1 VPGLSRSDLPPEVLE
16 LDPLRRFALLAMSR
30 VVLRLHRA
38 VHAGRL
44 RVGRGV
50 IANHRLRI
58 SGRGRVEI
66 GDCANLYA
74 YPTTRTRLATR
85 RAGAVIRIGGNARL
99 TGCDLQ
105 AETLIDVGPD
115 CIIGQAHILDTDMH
129 SVALDRR
136 SNPKAPVRTSPVVL
150 EANVWVGR
158 GAAILPGVRVGAG
171 SVIGYGSI
179 VTADVPP
186 GVLAAGNPAR
196 VIRKL

>member
-1 VPGLSRSDLPPEVLE
+1 
-16 LDPLRRFALLAMSR
+16 LA
-30 VVLRLHRA
+30 A
-38 VHAGRL
+38 
-44 RVGRGV
+44 
-50 IANHRLRI
+50 
-58 SGRGRVEI
+58 
-66 GDCANLYA
+66 
-74 YPTTRTRLATR
+74 R
-85 RAGAVIRIGGNARL
+85 RAEAVIRIGGNARL

-105 AETLIDVGPD
+105 AETLIDVGSD

-136 SNPKAPVRTSPVVL
+136 SNPRAPVRTSPVVL

-158 GAAILPGVRVGAG
+158 GAAILPGVRIGAG